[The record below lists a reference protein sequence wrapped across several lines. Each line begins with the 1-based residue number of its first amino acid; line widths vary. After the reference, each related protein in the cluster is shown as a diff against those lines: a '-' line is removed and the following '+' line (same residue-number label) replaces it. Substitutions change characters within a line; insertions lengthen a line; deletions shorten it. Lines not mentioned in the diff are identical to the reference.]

1 MYKDVEAHD
10 HFYYGSNLLIGSV
23 VQCFTQPFR
32 TVYKFESEVR

>member
-23 VQCFTQPFR
+23 QCFTQPFW
-32 TVYKFESEVR
+32 TVNKFESEVR